1 MSAHSAPA
9 RRGGTGAVAS
19 AAADDGADDGAD
31 GCAGVEPGSA
41 GIGDTLS
48 EESERAAGTGRAR

>member
-1 MSAHSAPA
+1 MSSHSAPA

-19 AAADDGADDGAD
+19 PAADDGAD